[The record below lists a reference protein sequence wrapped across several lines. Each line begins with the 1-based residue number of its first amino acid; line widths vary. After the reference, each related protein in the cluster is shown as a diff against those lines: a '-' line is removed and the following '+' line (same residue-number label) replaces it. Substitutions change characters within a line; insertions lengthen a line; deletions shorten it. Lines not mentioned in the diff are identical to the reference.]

1 MSTDTQK
8 QDIASMEAALE
19 AARKAKLDN
28 CGFAVNNIVQ
38 VSGDEPFR
46 GHIESLYVST
56 IGNDTGNL
64 CMHIR
69 GDATRSINWS
79 SNIMIVREANF
90 NLVSKIDNTVNTEI
104 LERIDGL
111 IYQKEKEIKKATEL
125 LKKQKQRLEK
135 LRVNQEKNCIHKFE
149 CIGETGRTIKHLV
162 GSSEEKEYQCIY
174 CQKTVIDC

>member
-1 MSTDTQK
+1 MSTEI
-8 QDIASMEAALE
+8 QDIASMEAALAE
-19 AARKAKLDN
+19 AKKSKLDN
-28 CGFAVNNIVQ
+28 CGFSKGNTVEVGG
-38 VSGDEPFR
+38 SKPFR
-46 GHIESLYVST
+46 GHIESLYVSSM
-56 IGNDTGNL
+56 GDDKGSL

-79 SNIMIVREANF
+79 SNLKIVREADFCN
-90 NLVSKIDNTVNTEI
+90 VSKIENPVNTET

-111 IYQKEKEIKKATEL
+111 IYQKEREIKRATEL

-135 LRVNQEKNCIHKFE
+135 LRTNQEKNCIHKFD
-149 CIGETGRTIKHLV
+149 CIGETGKIIKHLV